1 MSYLDEV
8 KIEALIKGATI
19 LGTGGG
25 GDPVKGLNLLKKDLR
40 EGRKISLIKPSQ
52 LKDRDLTICAYI
64 AGSIAPLKE
73 SKEKAKVP
81 RISEEVLVRKAV
93 EALEE
98 YIREKA
104 KAILPVE
111 IGGGNTAEAIHVAAL
126 LSLPVI
132 DGDLCGRA
140 LPEITHSTYY
150 ICGVPIIPVS
160 LVDSYGNS
168 IIITQS
174 VNDRWVDRI
183 ARSMSITSNGMVGVA
198 DHPVNGKLMKSSIIP
213 NTLSKCIKI
222 GEVVAS
228 KKDVIKKIIST
239 FKGYFLF
246 KGKARA
252 KEWEDKGGFM
262 YGTTLIEGKDRF
274 AGAELKIW
282 FKNENLIAWKNE
294 KAIAMAPDLICLL
307 NSLTSEGITND
318 KLEKDMEVSVIGIK
332 TPPIWRSKKGLEI
345 LSPKYFGF
353 KEKYVPIEKLNL

>member
-1 MSYLDEV
+1 MSYLDET

-25 GDPVKGLNLLKKDLR
+25 GDSVKGLNLLREDLKK
-40 EGRKISLIKPSQ
+40 GRKISLIKPSQ
-52 LKDRDLTICAYI
+52 LKDQDLTICAYI

-73 SKEKAKVP
+73 SKEKAKIP
-81 RISEEVLVRKAV
+81 KISEEVLVRKAV

-98 YIREKA
+98 YIEEKA
-104 KAILPVE
+104 KAIVPVE

-126 LSLPVI
+126 LSLPII

-140 LPEITHSTYY
+140 LPEIIHSTYY
-150 ICGVPIIPVS
+150 ICGIPITPVS

-168 IIITQS
+168 VIITQS
-174 VNDRWVDRI
+174 VDDGWVDQI
-183 ARSMSITSNGMVGVA
+183 ARSIAIASNGMVGVA

-213 NTLSKCIKI
+213 NTLSNCIKI
-222 GEVVAS
+222 GEVVTS

-239 FKGYFLF
+239 SKGYLLF
-246 KGKARA
+246 KGKVKA

-262 YGTTLIEGKDRF
+262 YGTTLIEGEDRF
-274 AGAELKIW
+274 AGAKLKIW

-307 NSLTSEGITND
+307 DSLTGEGLTND
-318 KLEKDMEVSVIGIK
+318 KLEKDMEVTVIGIK
-332 TPPIWRSKKGLEI
+332 TSPIWRSKKGLEI
-345 LSPKYFGF
+345 LSPRYFGF
-353 KEKYVPIEKLNL
+353 KEKYVPLENLNL